1 MTINFGLIG
10 PGNIADRTL
19 APAISEVE
27 GVRLWRVTSRRV
39 ERAKEF
45 AAKHDAGADNPA
57 HDDYGEMLKDP
68 DLDAVMISTPDR
80 LHEKNGIQAAQA
92 GKHVL
97 MEKPM
102 VSSSEGGEVLLEA
115 CRSNGV
121 KLGVAYHL
129 RWHRG
134 HRKLVRKV
142 HDGVLGKLH
151 HVRVQWSVKAEDDSN
166 WRAYDDVG
174 RWWSL
179 AGIGTHGLDLIRWA
193 MLPDCGEVVE
203 IDSTIANSYWNS
215 PHDETAMVN
224 LKFESGATAELTTSV
239 LFESEP
245 EFKIY
250 GSKGSAIARDTLGP
264 HGGGTIILK
273 EESLDFSQKN
283 PYEGEI
289 RDFVESITGDRD
301 PEVPGE
307 EGLRNVEI
315 LETAAPDTKSQY

>member
-1 MTINFGLIG
+1 MTINFGLVG
-10 PGNIADRTL
+10 PGSIADRSL
-19 APAISEVE
+19 APAISSVE
-27 GVRLWRVTSRRV
+27 GAELWSVTSRSL

-45 AAKHDAGADNPA
+45 AAKHEAASDDPA
-57 HDDYGEMLKDP
+57 HDDYEEMLKDP
-68 DLDAVMISTPDR
+68 ELDAVMISTPDR
-80 LHEKNGIQAAQA
+80 LHRKNGIKAARA

-102 VSSSEGGEVLLEA
+102 VSSSEGGKELIKT

-129 RWHRG
+129 RWHKG
-134 HRKLVRKV
+134 HRKLIREV
-142 HDGVLGKLH
+142 HDGVLGELQH
-151 HVRVQWSVKAEDDSN
+151 FRVQWTFLAEDDSN
-166 WRAYDDVG
+166 WRAHDEVG

-179 AGIGTHGLDLIRWA
+179 AGVGTHGLDLIRWA
-193 MLPDCGEVVE
+193 ALPGCGEVE
-203 IDSTIANSYWNS
+203 KIDSTIANNYWKS

-245 EFKIY
+245 KFKIY
-250 GSKGSAIARDTLGP
+250 GREGSATARDTLGP
-264 HGGGTIILK
+264 HGGGSIT
-273 EESLDFSQKN
+273 LDGEDLNFSQVN

-289 RDFVESITGDRD
+289 RNFVEAITRDHD
-301 PEVPGE
+301 PEVPGG

-315 LETAAPDTKSQY
+315 LETAAPEVTTI

>member
-1 MTINFGLIG
+1 MTINFGIVG
-10 PGNIADRTL
+10 PGNIADRSL
-19 APAISEVE
+19 APAINEVE
-27 GVRLWRVTSRRV
+27 GARLWSVTSRSIK
-39 ERAKEF
+39 RAKKF
-45 AAKHDAGADNPA
+45 AAKHSAEAPDPA
-57 HDDYGEMLKDP
+57 LDDYEEMLKDP
-68 DLDAVMISTPDR
+68 DLDAVIISTPDR
-80 LHEKNGIQAAQA
+80 LHRENGIKAARA

-102 VSSSEGGEVLLEA
+102 VAKSEGGEELIEY

-134 HRKLVRKV
+134 HRKLIRKV
-142 HDGVLGKLH
+142 HDGVLGELQH
-151 HVRVQWSVKAEDDSN
+151 LRIQWTFMAEDDSN
-166 WRAYDDVG
+166 WRAHDEVG
-174 RWWSL
+174 RWWGL
-179 AGIGTHGLDLIRWA
+179 AGVGTHGLDLIRWA
-193 MLPDCGEVVE
+193 ALPPCGEVEE
-203 IDSTIANSYWNS
+203 IDSTITNNYWNS

-224 LKFESGATAELTTSV
+224 LRFKSGATAELTTSV

-250 GSKGSAIARDTLGP
+250 GRKGSAIALDTLGP
-264 HGGGTIILK
+264 HGGGSITLNK
-273 EESLDFSQKN
+273 EDLNFTQKN

-289 RDFVESITGDRD
+289 RDFIESINQDRN

-315 LETAAPDTKSQY
+315 LETAAPDTKPNY

>member
-1 MTINFGLIG
+1 MSINFGIVG
-10 PGNIADRTL
+10 PGSIADRSL
-19 APAISEVE
+19 APAITATK
-27 GVRLWRVTSRRV
+27 GARLWSVTSRSI

-45 AAKHDAGADNPA
+45 ATKHNAEGPAPA
-57 HDDYGEMLKDP
+57 HDNYEGMLEDP

-80 LHEKNGIQAAQA
+80 LHRENGIKAARA

-102 VSSSEGGEVLLEA
+102 VSSSKGGEELIEA

-134 HRKLVRKV
+134 HRKLVGEV
-142 HDGVLGKLH
+142 HDGVLGELH
-151 HVRVQWSVKAEDDSN
+151 HVRVQWSLMAEDDSN
-166 WRAYDDVG
+166 WRAHDDVG

-179 AGIGTHGLDLIRWA
+179 AGVGTHGLDLIRWT
-193 MLPDCGEVVE
+193 MLPDCGEVVGV
-203 IDSTIANSYWNS
+203 DSTIANSYWNN

-250 GSKGSAIARDTLGP
+250 GRKGSAIAKDTLGP
-264 HGGGTIILK
+264 HGGGSIALN
-273 EESLDFSQKN
+273 EEDLNFNQEN

-289 RDFVESITGDRD
+289 KDFVESIKEDRD

-315 LETAAPDTKSQY
+315 LETAVPDKKSQF